1 MVNRFCLSAL
11 IGQALWLMIS
21 ILNIRLASNS
31 CLNFNAF
38 AFWGIKTHKRV
49 HFIETISQF
58 AKQLRNV
65 SFSRTFY
72 RFFRAEGN
80 KCIFIHFFIS
90 SQRMHQSWPGTSI
103 YRLKLRP
110 RQMSRTFFFVAKST
124 LSSNFTFKS
133 TLIVRLDVFA
143 QFVCLFI
150 FCCDGN
156 KLH

>member
-38 AFWGIKTHKRV
+38 TFWGIKTHKRV

-65 SFSRTFY
+65 SFSRIFY
-72 RFFRAEGN
+72 RFFAQRETSV
-80 KCIFIHFFIS
+80 FLYLFFIS